1 MDFRKTVLT
10 LFIDTHTSVDVDQ
23 EQVVNLILS
32 PSFYWVKH
40 LSIPVKSLSEA
51 KKFLPSLFEDTVP
64 KGKYNYYAYKDG
76 DAYLIFAY
84 DDKKI
89 LDALL
94 EKGLHAEQIN
104 RVYFAQSEF
113 DKLDDALEVDEGF
126 VLDIEDHVVVRLPK
140 GFVDSYKPL
149 ELNNHIF
156 SKHPIQLTRYAHIA
170 TQKSLKQ
177 FALFMGGLIAIYML
191 DWIVSETKTSEFND
205 APLGLYAEHDL
216 PATTVQNEVIFQT
229 LQERYDKQISIRQK
243 TGKILNLELEKNEY
257 IKLYDLQKKKLN
269 IQIKLAS
276 PKRASFISNALQNR
290 EPEKKQYKNGI
301 LKLEFEL

>member
-1 MDFRKTVLT
+1 MDFRKTALT
-10 LFIDTHTSVDVDQ
+10 LFIDTHTSVDVNQ
-23 EQVVNLILS
+23 GQMLNVILS

-64 KGKYNYYAYKDG
+64 KGKYSYYAYKDE
-76 DAYLIFAY
+76 DSYLIFAY

-94 EKGLHAEQIN
+94 EKGIHAEQIN

-113 DKLDDALEVDEGF
+113 DKLDEAIEVDEGF
-126 VLDIEDHVVVRLPK
+126 VLDIEDHVVIRLPK
-140 GFVDSYKPL
+140 SFVESYKPL
-149 ELNNHIF
+149 ELKDHIF
-156 SKHPIQLTRYAHIA
+156 SERPIQLTRYAYIA

-177 FALFMGGLIAIYML
+177 FALFMGALIAIYML
-191 DWIVSETKTSEFND
+191 DWVVSETKTSEFND

-257 IKLYDLQKKKLN
+257 IKLYDLQKNKLN
-269 IQIKLAS
+269 MLCIFVQPVL
-276 PKRASFISNALQNR
+276 
-290 EPEKKQYKNGI
+290 YW
-301 LKLEFEL
+301 